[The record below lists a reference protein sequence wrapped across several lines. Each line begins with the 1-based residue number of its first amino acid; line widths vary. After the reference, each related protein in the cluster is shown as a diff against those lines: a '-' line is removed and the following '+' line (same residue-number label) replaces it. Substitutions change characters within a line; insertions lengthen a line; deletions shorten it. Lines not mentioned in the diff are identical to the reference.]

1 MRGRKW
7 FLLHF
12 VQLFL
17 QAHEMGRE
25 AISLVESEVQQG
37 VLGLRLCTCYPKVLR
52 ILIDL
57 PVVEESH
64 PLLKEGRH

>member
-12 VQLFL
+12 VQLLL

-25 AISLVESEVQQG
+25 AISLVDCEVQQG
-37 VLGLRLCTCYPKVLR
+37 VLSLRLCTCYPKVLR

-57 PVVEESH
+57 PVVEVSQ
-64 PLLKEGRH
+64 PLLK

>member
-12 VQLFL
+12 LQLLL

-25 AISLVESEVQQG
+25 AISLVEGEVQQG
-37 VLGLRLCTCYPKVLR
+37 VLGLRLCTSYPKVLR

-57 PVVEESH
+57 PVVEVSQ
-64 PLLKEGRH
+64 PLLK